1 MTVQELSNLSKHKKI
16 YVMYMGKDG
25 IINYEVYP
33 VPYLNA
39 EYTYYIKPGSPILEY
54 LRTGLVTES
63 FQVSINISGKDTIYK
78 SLKHGYQIFAWTPL
92 GSDAFGAVL
101 KEQLEVMTNFDIAT
115 KKVESL
121 KRDIEWSQATHRSL
135 IGKTANLEA
144 NIAKLTEQYNIAV
157 AELEKAKKEL
167 ERMNE
172 K

>member
-1 MTVQELSNLSKHKKI
+1 MTVQELSNLSKHKKL

-25 IINYEVYP
+25 IINYEVHP

-39 EYTYYIKPGSPILEY
+39 VYTYYIKPGSSMLEY
-54 LRTGLVTES
+54 VCTELIAES
-63 FQVSINISGKDTIYK
+63 FQAAINKSCKDAVYK
-78 SLKHGYQIFAWTPL
+78 DLKHGHRIFAWAPL

-121 KRDIEWSQATHRSL
+121 KRDIEWSQATHRNL
-135 IGKTANLEA
+135 IGQTANLEA
-144 NIAKLTEQYNIAV
+144 NIAKLTEMYNKALLD
-157 AELEKAKKEL
+157 LEKAKNEL

>member
-1 MTVQELSNLSKHKKI
+1 MTVQELSNLSKHKKL

-39 EYTYYIKPGSPILEY
+39 EYTYYIKPGSSMLEY
-54 LRTGLVTES
+54 LRTGLITES
-63 FQVSINISGKDTIYK
+63 FQESINKSGKDTIYK
-78 SLKHGYQIFAWTPL
+78 SLKYGYQIFAWTPI
-92 GSDAFGAVL
+92 GTDAFGAVF
-101 KEQLEVMTNFDIAT
+101 KEQLKAMSNFDIAT

-121 KRDIEWSQATHRSL
+121 KRDIEWTQSTHRNL
-135 IGKTANLEA
+135 LGKIND
-144 NIAKLTEQYNIAV
+144 IQISIVRLTDEYNKAV
-157 AELEKAKKEL
+157 LDLEKAKNEL

>member
-1 MTVQELSNLSKHKKI
+1 MTVQELSNLSKHKKL

-39 EYTYYIKPGSPILEY
+39 EYTYYIKPGNSMLEY
-54 LRTGLVTES
+54 LRTELIAES
-63 FQVSINISGKDTIYK
+63 FHAAISKSCKDAVYK
-78 SLKHGYQIFAWTPL
+78 GLKHGYQIFAWTPI
-92 GSDAFGAVL
+92 GTNIFGAVL

-121 KRDIEWSQATHRSL
+121 KRDIEWSQATHHSL

-157 AELEKAKKEL
+157 TELEKAKEEL

>member
-16 YVMYMGKDG
+16 YVMYIGKDG

-39 EYTYYIKPGSPILEY
+39 EYTYCIKPGKPMLEY
-54 LRTGLVTES
+54 LRTELVVES
-63 FQVSINISGKDTIYK
+63 FQTKIDKLGLNELYRL
-78 SLKHGYQIFAWTPL
+78 LKQGYRAYAWSPI
-92 GSDAFGAVL
+92 GADNVGAVL

-121 KRDIEWSQATHRSL
+121 KRDIEWSQATHRNL

>member
-1 MTVQELSNLSKHKKI
+1 MTTQELSNLSKHKKL

-39 EYTYYIKPGSPILEY
+39 EYTYYIKPGKQILEY
-54 LRTGLVTES
+54 LCTGLITES
-63 FQVSINISGKDTIYK
+63 FQASINTSGKDTIYK
-78 SLKHGYQIFAWTPL
+78 SLKYGHQIFAWTPI
-92 GSDAFGAVL
+92 GTDAFGAVL

-121 KRDIEWSQATHRSL
+121 KRDIEWSQATHRNL

>member
-1 MTVQELSNLSKHKKI
+1 MTVQELSNLSKHKKL
-16 YVMYMGKDG
+16 YVMYIGKDG

-39 EYTYYIKPGSPILEY
+39 EYTYYIKPGSSMLEY
-54 LRTGLVTES
+54 LRTELVVES
-63 FQVSINISGKDTIYK
+63 FQTKIDKLGLNELYRL
-78 SLKHGYQIFAWTPL
+78 LKQGYRAYAWSHI
-92 GSDAFGAVL
+92 GADKVGAVL
-101 KEQLEVMTNFDIAT
+101 KEQLEIMTNFDIAT

-157 AELEKAKKEL
+157 TELEKAKKEL

>member
-1 MTVQELSNLSKHKKI
+1 MTVQELSNLSKRKKL

-39 EYTYYIKPGSPILEY
+39 EYTYCIKSGDSMLEY
-54 LRTGLVTES
+54 LRTELVVES
-63 FQVSINISGKDTIYK
+63 FQTKIDKLGLNELYRL
-78 SLKHGYQIFAWTPL
+78 LKQGYRVYAWSPI
-92 GSDAFGAVL
+92 GADKVGAVL
-101 KEQLEVMTNFDIAT
+101 KEQLEAMSNFDIAT

-144 NIAKLTEQYNIAV
+144 NIAKLIEQYNIAV
-157 AELEKAKKEL
+157 IELEKAKKEL

>member
-1 MTVQELSNLSKHKKI
+1 MTTQELSNLSKHKKL

-25 IINYEVYP
+25 IINYEVCP

-39 EYTYYIKPGSPILEY
+39 DYTYYIKSGNPILEY
-54 LRTGLVTES
+54 LRTELIAES
-63 FQVSINISGKDTIYK
+63 FQAAISKSCKDAVYK
-78 SLKHGYQIFAWTPL
+78 DLKHGHRIFAWTPI
-92 GSDAFGAVL
+92 GTDAFGAVL
-101 KEQLEVMTNFDIAT
+101 KEQLEVMSNFDIAT

-121 KRDIEWSQATHRSL
+121 KRDIEWSQATHRNL

-157 AELEKAKKEL
+157 TELEKAKKEL

>member
-1 MTVQELSNLSKHKKI
+1 MTVQELSNLSKHKKL

-33 VPYLNA
+33 VPYINE
-39 EYTYYIKPGSPILEY
+39 EYTYYIKPGNPMLEY
-54 LRTGLVTES
+54 LRTELVVES
-63 FQVSINISGKDTIYK
+63 FQTKIDKLGLNELYRL
-78 SLKHGYQIFAWTPL
+78 LKQGYRAYTWSPIGA
-92 GSDAFGAVL
+92 DNVGAVL

-157 AELEKAKKEL
+157 AELEEAKKEL